1 LEQIHKIDIRQKDIV
16 LLPYP
21 FSDLEGKKV
30 RPALVVSNDSFNK
43 TFRDC
48 VLIPL
53 TTVIKDVPF
62 SVLIS
67 QDDLAFGEIPKL
79 SRARAD
85 KLFTVEQ
92 NLIFLKIGT
101 IKDSV
106 FSKIKTEIQKL
117 F

>member
-1 LEQIHKIDIRQKDIV
+1 MNIRQKDIV

-43 TFRDC
+43 TSLDC

-53 TTVIKDVPF
+53 TTVIKDTPF

-67 QDDLAFGEIPKL
+67 QEDLASGEIPKL

-92 NLIFLKIGT
+92 NLVFLKIGT
-101 IKDSV
+101 VRDSV
-106 FSKIKTEIQKL
+106 FAKIKTDIYRL